1 MHGKLVITFI
11 MLLMSMLVVGC
22 SAKAPE
28 ETTMPT
34 PAETLLIP
42 ITGATA
48 TEAPAATEISAT
60 LTSAPEVTLTS
71 TAPVRP
77 TNAPDCTNSASFVI
91 DLTIPDNT
99 EIIGG
104 TTFTKT
110 WRVLNT
116 GTCIWASDYTLAPY
130 SGERMSAP
138 ASVPLALTYPNQT
151 LDISI
156 RLIAPNRLG
165 KYEGYFVIK
174 NAAGKIMKINSDS
187 RLWIVINVKSVA
199 TATNT
204 AVPGAA
210 TAAPLPGAV
219 NVTATAGG
227 TSGNGFATVNC
238 AYVLDP
244 AKVTEVINAVNAYR
258 AQAGLPAYTVSP
270 QLTLA
275 AQAHANDMACD
286 KLFGHTGSNGS
297 TPQSRVVVSGYVA
310 SSVTENVYGSY
321 PPLTGQG
328 AVDWWKNDKTD
339 LRHNLNLISDKFVD
353 IGVGYSFFDNFGY
366 YVIIFA
372 TP

>member
-1 MHGKLVITFI
+1 MHGKLVITFT
-11 MLLMSMLVVGC
+11 MVMSVLIVAC
-22 SAKAPE
+22 SAKVP
-28 ETTMPT
+28 ETTLAPT
-34 PAETLLIP
+34 PVETLLIP

-48 TEAPAATEISAT
+48 TEAPAATEIS
-60 LTSAPEVTLTS
+60 VTS
-71 TAPVRP
+71 TSVPESTFTSTPPPRP
-77 TNAPDCTNSASFVI
+77 TNAPDCKNSASFVT
-91 DLTIPDNT
+91 DVTIPDNA
-99 EIIGG
+99 EMVGG
-104 TTFTKT
+104 TAFTKT
-110 WRVLNT
+110 WRVVNT
-116 GTCIWASDYTLAPY
+116 GTCVWAADYTLAPY

-187 RLWIVINVKSVA
+187 RLWIVIHVKSVA

-219 NVTATAGG
+219 NISATAGG
-227 TSGNGFATVNC
+227 ASGNGFATVNC

-258 AQAGLPAYTVSP
+258 AQSGLPAYTVNP

-275 AQAHANDMACD
+275 AQAHANDMACN
-286 KLFGHTGSNGS
+286 KLFVHTGSNGS
-297 TPQSRVVVSGYVA
+297 TPQSRGVVSGYVA
-310 SSVTENVYGSY
+310 SSITENVYGSY
-321 PPLTGQG
+321 PPLSGSG

-353 IGVGYSFFDNFGY
+353 IGVGYSFFNNFGY
-366 YVIIFA
+366 YVIVFA